1 MSNYLEYL
9 PKELLVNIYLFLGPD
24 NVKDLNL
31 FTEIENLLIDLIKK
45 EVLFKHDSQYL
56 IVIEPTYKVSIPFEE
71 KNAINNTIK
80 YYFLNPKNCKFNIWS
95 NKFLK

>member
-1 MSNYLEYL
+1 MGNYLENL

-24 NVKDLNL
+24 NIRNLKL

-45 EVLFKHDSQYL
+45 DVLFKLDFQYL

-71 KNAINNTIK
+71 KNVINNTIK
-80 YYFLNPKNCKFNIWS
+80 YYFLNPKNSKFNIWS